1 MRISMIVAKSKNGII
16 GKGNKLPWH
25 LKGDLQNFKKVTMGH
40 HVLLGRKTFESLG
53 GKPLPGRVH
62 LIVSSQ
68 TNSATDNVLWFPSI
82 FRAIKHAER
91 QGEKELFIIGGAQ
104 IYKAALSLVDRLY
117 VTEILANV
125 EGDTS
130 FPGLSLKN
138 WNLVSEQVCPKDEDN
153 DYPFTIRVLDR
164 KEEK

>member
-1 MRISMIVAKSKNGII
+1 MRISMIVAKAKNGVI

-25 LKGDLQNFKKVTMGH
+25 LKSDLLNFKKVTTGH

-53 GKPLPGRVH
+53 GKPLPGRMH
-62 LIVSSQ
+62 LVVSSQ
-68 TNSATDNVLWFPSI
+68 PGEASDNVLWFPSL

-104 IYKAALSLVDRLY
+104 VYRAAISLVDRLY
-117 VTEILANV
+117 ITEIQADV
-125 EGDTS
+125 EEDAT
-130 FPGLSLKN
+130 FPSLSLRN
-138 WNLVSEQVCPKDEDN
+138 WNLVSEQMIQKDADN

-164 KEEK
+164 KRL

>member
-1 MRISMIVAKSKNGII
+1 MRISMIVAKSKNGVI
-16 GKGNKLPWH
+16 GKGGKLPWH
-25 LKGDLQNFKKVTMGH
+25 LKGDLLNFKKVTMGH

-53 GKPLPGRVH
+53 SKPLPGRMH

-68 TNSATDNVLWFPSI
+68 PGAANDNALWFPSI

-91 QGEKELFIIGGAQ
+91 QGEKELFVIGGAQ

-125 EGDTS
+125 EGDTR
-130 FPGLSLKN
+130 FPELSLKN
-138 WNLVSEQVCPKDEDN
+138 WNLVSEQVFPQDADN

-164 KEEK
+164 KVEK

>member
-1 MRISMIVAKSKNGII
+1 MIVAKAKNGVI

-25 LKGDLQNFKKVTMGH
+25 LKADLLNFKKVTTGH

-62 LIVSSQ
+62 LVVSNNPAEAS
-68 TNSATDNVLWFPSI
+68 DNVLWFPSL

-104 IYKAALSLVDRLY
+104 VYRAAISLVDRLY
-117 VTEILANV
+117 ITEIHEDI
-125 EGDTS
+125 EGDTT
-130 FPGLSLKN
+130 FPSLSLKN
-138 WNLVSEQVCPKDEDN
+138 WNLVSEQMIQKDAEN
-153 DYPFTIRVLDR
+153 DYAFTIRVLDR
-164 KEEK
+164 KRL